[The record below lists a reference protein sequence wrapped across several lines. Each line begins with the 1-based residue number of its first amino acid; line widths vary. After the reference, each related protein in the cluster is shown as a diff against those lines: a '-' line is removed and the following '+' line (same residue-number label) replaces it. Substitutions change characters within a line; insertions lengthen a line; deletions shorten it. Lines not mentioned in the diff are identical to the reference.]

1 MPPRIVT
8 TGVYGFTE
16 DEFFGG
22 LRAAGVDTFC
32 DIRARRGLRGS
43 TYSFANS
50 AYLQQRLAEM
60 GIRYLHLKEL
70 APSEETR
77 AAQTSADKSE
87 GVAKRKRTGL
97 GDAFRRAYNEDILAH
112 FDSARFLEQLGPDAS
127 VVCLFCVEGH
137 PEACHRSLLADRLS
151 SDLGLEVEHIR
162 PPQQ

>member
-16 DEFFGG
+16 EEFFGA
-22 LRAAGVDTFC
+22 LRATGIDTFC

-43 TYSFANS
+43 TYAFANS
-50 AYLQQRLAEM
+50 AYLQKRLAEI

-77 AAQTSADKSE
+77 AAQTSFDKSE
-87 GVAKRKRTGL
+87 KVAKRKRTGL
-97 GDAFRRAYNEDILAH
+97 SDAFRRAYADELLNN
-112 FDSARFLEQLGPDAS
+112 FDSAQFLEQLGPDAS
-127 VVCLFCVEGH
+127 MVCLFCVEGE
-137 PEACHRSLLADRLS
+137 PEACHRSLLASKLS